1 MQEIEQAWGVQFA
14 EGYNERLRFMAHLW
28 QGLRCHYRC
37 GAGTGLLT
45 VQHGLRA
52 HAYMWHTFPKA
63 LLWARQWLKALRSRH
78 CHAICAFIDRLR
90 GQELTIAAA
99 CCVCLRIRRPM
110 TFYLGIEM
118 LFAIK
123 HVMLLGTGFSSYSHR
138 GYTFYTYGMQLGER
152 QRVHPFSTAAAPD
165 AQVPILFLHG
175 VGIGLLPY
183 APFVF
188 RLAAAGQPLLAIE
201 SSHLGMRWVS
211 HCPSEDEVAEAIDEI
226 LDQCKI
232 TTAAVVSGN
241 CKPSFWP
248 TPLMGARLSQKLVSL
263 LPCGCA
269 GGSQLRHLPGI
280 ASAAALPSAH
290 PVAGAH

>member
-1 MQEIEQAWGVQFA
+1 MPCAPSS
-14 EGYNERLRFMAHLW
+14 
-28 QGLRCHYRC
+28 
-37 GAGTGLLT
+37 TG
-45 VQHGLRA
+45 
-52 HAYMWHTFPKA
+52 
-63 LLWARQWLKALRSRH
+63 
-78 CHAICAFIDRLR
+78 LR

-110 TFYLGIEM
+110 VFYFGIEM

-123 HVMLLGTGFSSYSHR
+123 HVMLLGTGFSSYRHR

-152 QRVHPFSTAAAPD
+152 QRVHPSSTAAAPD

-226 LDQCKI
+226 LDQCKV
-232 TTAAVVSGN
+232 TTAAVVSGK
-241 CKPSFWP
+241 CKPSLANASHGIKAEP
-248 TPLMGARLSQKLVSL
+248 EAGVAVVLRLCRWVTATAPSWHHVCCSASLSASSRWCSLTRCALLCSVVSCICCQFKSL
-263 LPCGCA
+263 SMLW
-269 GGSQLRHLPGI
+269 
-280 ASAAALPSAH
+280 
-290 PVAGAH
+290 